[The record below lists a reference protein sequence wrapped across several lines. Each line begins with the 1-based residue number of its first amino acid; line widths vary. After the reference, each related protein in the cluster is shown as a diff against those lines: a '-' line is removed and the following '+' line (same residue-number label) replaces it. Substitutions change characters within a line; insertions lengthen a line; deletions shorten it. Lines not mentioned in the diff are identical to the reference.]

1 MAFVS
6 GASSDRGPGR
16 RYFPSHVSE
25 ERHWLRLALRGDVEE
40 GRGGG
45 VLRRARKR
53 DGVKVIKV
61 WTAQSMGFGVTE
73 LWAQRASQLGSAT

>member
-1 MAFVS
+1 MS

-16 RYFPSHVSE
+16 RYFPSDVSE

-40 GRGGG
+40 ERGGG

-61 WTAQSMGFGVTE
+61 WIAQSMGFGVTE
-73 LWAQRASQLGSAT
+73 PWAQRAS